1 MKITIT
7 GPARRFES
15 ELDDQEGETLFRK
28 IVGMI
33 AEAATGGKPQLRPG
47 GKARSMGTPAAPPA
61 LRRQLRPRSRSGH
74 RTARGAS

>member
-61 LRRQLRPRSRSGH
+61 LRPAG
-74 RTARGAS
+74 G